1 MAKLTLPTLSQFTAI
16 ITKRKAVEKQQAELK
31 KIKAKI
37 KDLERQ
43 REEMVE
49 KEKTL
54 ETEVEKAKELLGEA
68 IESLKY

>member
-16 ITKRKAVEKQQAELK
+16 ITKRKAAEKQQAELK

-54 ETEVEKAKELLGEA
+54 ETEVEKAKELLRNVT
-68 IESLKY
+68 I

>member
-43 REEMVE
+43 REEMAE

-54 ETEVEKAKELLGEA
+54 ETEVEKAKELLREA